1 MTASR
6 ANLKITIIKH
16 SSTVRNYTHNYS
28 KLSEFTIV
36 YYIHFSI
43 VNYIRIVYYIHFSI
57 VNYGLIQYIFS
68 RALSADDQNDIE
80 IVDYISL

>member
-43 VNYIRIVYYIHFSI
+43 VNY
-57 VNYGLIQYIFS
+57 G
-68 RALSADDQNDIE
+68 
-80 IVDYISL
+80 